1 MDGKENR
8 FFRSEGLGFL
18 FFGGSQIKN
27 RLLAPPRPTG
37 TAAADCWLIGSRKVL
52 WSALKFRVQLQRAVS
67 MNKRRFVQ
75 AGGGGAGRL
84 DLDLTYIC
92 DRLIAMAIPCV
103 EGAVYRN
110 DIREVS
116 EPPSPEANH
125 TIP

>member
-1 MDGKENR
+1 MCYDAARTKKKVQCTFHR
-8 FFRSEGLGFL
+8 LHSIGLASANSSADAASNTL
-18 FFGGSQIKN
+18 F
-27 RLLAPPRPTG
+27 PYYTG
-37 TAAADCWLIGSRKVL
+37 RRKVL

-75 AGGGGAGRL
+75 SGSGDGAGRL

-92 DRLIAMAIPCV
+92 NRLIAMAIPCV

-116 EPPSPEANH
+116 ESPL
-125 TIP
+125 

>member
-1 MDGKENR
+1 MLR
-8 FFRSEGLGFL
+8 
-18 FFGGSQIKN
+18 
-27 RLLAPPRPTG
+27 
-37 TAAADCWLIGSRKVL
+37 SRKVL

-75 AGGGGAGRL
+75 AGGGGAGQL
-84 DLDLTYIC
+84 DLDLTYVC

-116 EPPSPEANH
+116 ERPPLVLHPPHPTPIYAH
-125 TIP
+125 THSLCFRLHCYQTHPLSRYLP